1 MKSYQT
7 LFIILSLLISFGSK
21 AQKIERFH
29 SSNCNGPHS
38 FLDFNKKYRIVDL
51 NVTNDRL
58 MVKFNARANCTVK
71 YQIGTKVKSDSLHL
85 KLIPIPIDTIKLF
98 DGSKEYHYEAATC
111 HCWFTYT
118 LVVKLSNQ
126 TINHFTLEGILLK
139 QFFVAKFDINKRP
152 DFCKG
157 ISSEFPSLNNPY
169 KISKGDTINLID
181 RTGARQGIHRRS
193 DKLLLLFKDDQLKE
207 VWGLKD
213 DRFIEY
219 VIEYKKG
226 KIISKR
232 TFE

>member
-1 MKSYQT
+1 MKLYQT

-21 AQKIERFH
+21 AQKIESFR
-29 SSNCNGPHS
+29 SSNCSSPHS
-38 FLDFNKKYRIVDL
+38 FLDFNKTQRIVDL
-51 NVTNDRL
+51 NVTNDLL

-71 YQIGTKVKSDSLHL
+71 YQIGAKVKSDSLHL
-85 KLIPIPIDTIKLF
+85 KLIPVPIDTIKLF
-98 DGSKEYHYEAATC
+98 DGSEEYHYGAATC

-126 TINHFTLEGILLK
+126 TINHFTLEGVPLK
-139 QFFVAKFDINKRP
+139 QFFVAKFDINQRP

-157 ISSEFPSLNNPY
+157 ITPELFSLNNHY
-169 KISKGDTINLID
+169 RISKGDTINLID

-207 VWGLKD
+207 VWRLKD
-213 DRFIEY
+213 DRFVEY
-219 VIEYKKG
+219 VIEYRNG

-232 TFE
+232 TFG